1 LKGIIFDLDGVLVD
15 SMPFH
20 YRAWKKAFKEI
31 ASVHVDEKLIY
42 SLEGM
47 SGKQLIKKVF
57 QLKEFTDNSKIEQIN
72 SKKKELFL
80 GDLNFKCF
88 PSVKT
93 MINNLRCTKGLVTGS
108 TKKETDM
115 ILKKILTNSKFE
127 HIITGDNVKKC
138 KPDPQAFNLFLS
150 KTGLKPEEVIVV
162 ENSPLGV
169 QAARN
174 SKMRCILTLN
184 NSPLDS
190 SEFKNF
196 IDEENIFENTHSVY
210 NYLRSWCNNE
220 NSKKISHIKAKIS
233 S

>member
-1 LKGIIFDLDGVLVD
+1 
-15 SMPFH
+15 M
-20 YRAWKKAFKEI
+20 
-31 ASVHVDEKLIY
+31 
-42 SLEGM
+42 
-47 SGKQLIKKVF
+47 
-57 QLKEFTDNSKIEQIN
+57 
-72 SKKKELFL
+72 
-80 GDLNFKCF
+80 
-88 PSVKT
+88 
-93 MINNLRCTKGLVTGS
+93 VTGS
-108 TKKETDM
+108 TKKETDL

-127 HIITGDNVKKC
+127 HIITGDNVKKG

-174 SKMRCILTLN
+174 SKMKCILTLN

-196 IDEENIFENTHSVY
+196 IDEENIFENTYSVY

-220 NSKKISHIKAKIS
+220 NSKKISHIKAKFS